1 MGFCL
6 RWSRVAQGG
15 LKLSTEPRMT
25 LCDAERLGASCFCEL
40 LSCDLHKSATRE
52 GLEGTPL
59 KAEKAER
66 RIGKGGRVWQRP
78 MSADVSP
85 GDTSVLAGVYGPA
98 EVKVSKEIFNKA
110 TLEVILR
117 PKIGLPGNWIRL
129 NLRRSCLSGPYPIP
143 AAYCVRSPLPRS
155 LPSALG
161 FVLVFAALGMESRAS
176 CLLDRCSSREPH
188 SWALT
193 GGFWSS
199 LLLPR
204 PPRSSLMGSKQTF

>member
-59 KAEKAER
+59 KAEKTER
-66 RIGKGGRVWQRP
+66 RIGKVGRVWQRP

-129 NLRRSCLSGPYPIP
+129 NLRRSCLSGPYRFPPLAASGLHCP
-143 AAYCVRSPLPRS
+143 ARCP
-155 LPSALG
+155 AL
-161 FVLVFAALGMESRAS
+161 LAL
-176 CLLDRCSSREPH
+176 L
-188 SWALT
+188 
-193 GGFWSS
+193 
-199 LLLPR
+199 
-204 PPRSSLMGSKQTF
+204 